1 MKELLGD
8 EYDEF
13 IASYEKPRHL
23 SLRVNPLKCT
33 DDEFLQ
39 MIPYQTR
46 PVPWADHGYY
56 YDPKARPGKS
66 ALHEAGIYYIQEA
79 SAMIVAQISEAHPGE
94 KILDLCAAP
103 GGKSTQL
110 AGMMKNEG
118 LLISNE
124 IHPERAKI
132 LSRNVERLGIRN
144 CVVTNETPERLTDRF
159 PAFFDRIVVDA
170 PCSGEGMFRK
180 EEAAIPNWSVEN
192 VRHCAERQKGI
203 LDCAAQM
210 LKTGGTLIYSTCT
223 FAPEEDE
230 EQVADFLKNHPAF
243 QQLNLREEIG
253 PERFDSMG
261 LEAGNDGKSIRLFP
275 HRLDGEGHFVA
286 KLVNGPIGE
295 ELSVQDQI
303 PSDRDVVHVGM
314 TSAGERKSTV
324 KSAPMNTKVSAAVKK
339 KEHVNAADARHAR
352 LERKKEGR
360 QRKKAAQGNAPA
372 GVQEALELWR
382 EFADETLTESGKTKI
397 AGEPVMFG
405 SDLYLLPT
413 LLPLAGLKVLRPG
426 LHVGTIRKN
435 RFEPAH
441 ALALTLDKDDIQHS
455 IGLDAESTEAHAWLR
470 GESLPVDRSIKGWTV
485 VLVNGKTLGWGKASN
500 GMLKN
505 HYPKGLRMMN

>member
-1 MKELLGD
+1 MKTLLGD
-8 EYDEF
+8 EYDDF
-13 IASYEKPRHL
+13 IASYKKPRHL
-23 SLRVNPLKCT
+23 SLRVNPLKCA
-33 DDEFLQ
+33 DDEFLK
-39 MIPYQTR
+39 MISYSTR
-46 PVPWADHGYY
+46 RVPWTDHGYY
-56 YDPKARPGKS
+56 YDPEARPGKS
-66 ALHEAGIYYIQEA
+66 ALHEAGLYYIQEA
-79 SAMIVAQISEAHPGE
+79 SAMIVAQISGAQPGE

-110 AGMMKNEG
+110 AGMMENEG

-144 CVVTNETPERLTDRF
+144 AVVTNETPERLTDRF

-192 VRHCAERQKGI
+192 VRHCAERQKSI
-203 LDCAAQM
+203 LNCAAQM

-230 EQVADFLKNHPAF
+230 EQIADFLKTHPAF
-243 QQLNLREEIG
+243 HQADLRNEIG
-253 PERFDSMG
+253 PEKFDAMG
-261 LEAGNDGKSIRLFP
+261 LEAGKDGKSVRLFP
-275 HRLDGEGHFVA
+275 HKLNGEGHFVA
-286 KLVNGPIGE
+286 KLVNGPIEANLSAQDHLSGREGVMAADE
-295 ELSVQDQI
+295 EQ
-303 PSDRDVVHVGM
+303 
-314 TSAGERKSTV
+314 STT
-324 KSAPMNTKVSAAVKK
+324 KSAPMNEEASDAGKK
-339 KEHVNAADARHAR
+339 KEHINAADARHAR

-360 QRKKAAQGNAPA
+360 REKKAARGSAPA
-372 GVQEALELWR
+372 GVQEALDLWR
-382 EFADETLTESGKTKI
+382 EFANETLNESGKTKI

-405 SDLYLLPT
+405 PDLYLLPMK
-413 LLPLAGLKVLRPG
+413 LPLAGLKVLRPG
-426 LHVGTIRKN
+426 LHIGTIKKN

-441 ALALTLDKDDIQHS
+441 ALALTLDQADIQRS
-455 IGLDAESTEAHAWLR
+455 VDLDAESTEARAWLR
-470 GESLPVDRSIKGWTV
+470 GESLPVNRSLKGWTG

-505 HYPKGLRMMN
+505 HYPKGLRIMN